1 MALLLALLGAF
12 DLALLLEH
20 FIGRLLARTSSGT
33 DVVVKS
39 TLGHGAIRSFD
50 HLGFH
55 GLLNDLALGGGLS
68 STLLVCTDI
77 RPTGGCGGIWEW
89 RWRTSNVLPYDIIL
103 HFFNSI
109 LSPTRWIF

>member
-1 MALLLALLGAF
+1 MKLLALLCAF

-20 FIGRLLARTSSGT
+20 FLGRLLTRASGGT
-33 DVVVKS
+33 DVVVKP
-39 TLGHGAIRSFD
+39 TLGHGAISSFD

-55 GLLNDLALGGGLS
+55 GLLDDLSLGRGLS
-68 STLLVCTDI
+68 SALFVCTDI
-77 RPTGGCGGIWEW
+77 RTTGRCGWIWEW
-89 RWRTSNVLPYDIIL
+89 GWRASNVLPYDIIL